1 MQSTQTQTGQGNS
14 TASLLSGFSPVPTR
28 IGQRPPLVV
37 ANDNAA
43 TSMKQQ
49 VVDMLQEFGL
59 KIAVA
64 HRSAA
69 EAYLSQDLYAEALPH
84 LEAAVRFAPDDLEHL
99 NQLGFVRYIAG
110 DDQGAIGC
118 FDSVITRS
126 PNNADALFN
135 LGMVTFGRG
144 DFVRAEEAF
153 RRALTIRGADAE
165 AWNNRGVCLHRL
177 GRTSEAIECFRRA
190 LQVNPNDEDATIN
203 LQALGGSK

>member
-1 MQSTQTQTGQGNS
+1 MQTTQPQQSPS
-14 TASLLSGFSPVPTR
+14 TASLLSGFGPVPTR

-59 KIAVA
+59 KVAVA

-69 EAYLSQDLYAEALPH
+69 EAYLSQDLYSEALPH
-84 LEAAVRFAPDDLEHL
+84 LETAVRFAPDDLEHV

-110 DDQGAIGC
+110 DDQGAIDC
-118 FDSVITRS
+118 FNNVIGRS

-135 LGMVTFGRG
+135 LGMVTFGKSA
-144 DFVRAEEAF
+144 FAQAEDSF
-153 RRALTIRGADAE
+153 RRALVARPDDAE

-177 GRTSEAIECFRRA
+177 GRLPEAAECFRRA
-190 LQVNPNDEDATIN
+190 LQLDPSDQDAAAN
-203 LQALGGSK
+203 LQAIGAS

>member
-1 MQSTQTQTGQGNS
+1 MQTTQTHIGQGQS
-14 TASLLSGFSPVPTR
+14 TASLLSGFAPVPTR

-37 ANDNAA
+37 ANENVAN
-43 TSMKQQ
+43 SVKQQ
-49 VVDMLQEFGL
+49 VVDMLQEFGT

-69 EAYLSQDLYAEALPH
+69 EAYLSQDLYAEAVPH

-110 DDQGAIGC
+110 DDRGAIEC
-118 FDSVITRS
+118 FDSVIARS

-135 LGMVTFGRG
+135 LGMVTFGQS
-144 DFVRAEEAF
+144 DFTRAEDAF

-177 GRTSEAIECFRRA
+177 GRINEAVECFRRA
-190 LQVNPNDEDATIN
+190 LQIDPNDADATVN
-203 LQALGGSK
+203 LQAVGGQR